1 MLPLILLFQAVAEAH
16 QLTMS
21 DLAAKIC
28 ILGDG
33 AVGKTS
39 LCSNLRTRR
48 IPGKYEL
55 TVGLNIEVHNTQLK
69 DTLVKLV
76 LWDLAGQ
83 ERWGSVRPAFY
94 YGARVALIVFDLQNR
109 GSFFDVRHW
118 VRELHSHSP
127 DTPFILCGNKRDLRK
142 REVSIEEAEELALDL
157 SAPYFETSALRG
169 ENVQELFQKAT
180 QMALQGSAVAY

>member
-1 MLPLILLFQAVAEAH
+1 M
-16 QLTMS
+16 TMN

-39 LCSNLRTRR
+39 LCSKLRTQR
-48 IPGKYEL
+48 IPGTYEL
-55 TVGLNIEVHNTQLK
+55 TVGLNIEVHTTQLQK
-69 DTLVKLV
+69 TLVKLV

-83 ERWGSVRPAFY
+83 ERWGCVRPAFY

-118 VRELHSHSP
+118 VRELQRHSP
-127 DTPFILCGNKRDLRK
+127 GTPFILCGNKRDLHK
-142 REVSIEEAEELALDL
+142 REVSFEEGKALAGEF

-180 QMALQGSAVAY
+180 QMALQGSAVAH